1 MNEFELAIQ
10 WTSKCLRWPAV
21 ATYNT
26 NTNTNT
32 NTDTRLALSCPWLSL
47 SASAPR
53 ILGVGAAQT
62 WPAASEPRK
71 AKGRKDRRRQADAA
85 NSRKE
90 GTATG
95 GKGSQDAV
103 QPLQWPYISDPTF
116 ASSFLFFLFPP
127 LPLLPLRASPRAS
140 PRYQIKVSYS
150 DDLRGRIPNQ

>member
-1 MNEFELAIQ
+1 MDEFELAIQ
-10 WTSKCLRWPAV
+10 GTSKCLRWPAV

-71 AKGRKDRRRQADAA
+71 AKGRKDRDADRQTQRIRG
-85 NSRKE
+85 RKE
-90 GTATG
+90 ERQEAETAKMPFNLYSRRT
-95 GKGSQDAV
+95 SQTRHSRRRFV
-103 QPLQWPYISDPTF
+103 LPF
-116 ASSFLFFLFPP
+116 SSI
-127 LPLLPLRASPRAS
+127 ASPPS
-140 PRYQIKVSYS
+140 KSITTS
-150 DDLRGRIPNQ
+150 NT